1 MDIDEIKKEILSKSN
16 FKELDAAHKKY
27 LGKNGSLNVELK
39 ALKDLPPD
47 ERKAKAPELQRLKR
61 EIDAAVVERAGYLK
75 RKEIES
81 SLESEIIDITAPG
94 VKIEMGHIHPL
105 TKVQDRM
112 NEIFTSLGFEIVEGP
127 EVETEW
133 YNFDALNIPE
143 DHPARDMWDTFWLAS
158 DASHD
163 IQFHQLE
170 GLMVDKN
177 ITVANFKAVIGE
189 FLKGLFAG
197 KVQTRLRPAY
207 FPFVEP

>member
-16 FKELDAAHKKY
+16 LKELDAAHKKY

-133 YNFDALNIPE
+133 YNFDALNIPAG
-143 DHPARDMWDTFWLAS
+143 HPARDMWDTFWLRQNEIKNQKSTFESRAS
-158 DASHD
+158 GRGKIKIERFLLRTHTRAK
-163 IQFHQLE
+163 IFQF
-170 GLMVDKN
+170 
-177 ITVANFKAVIGE
+177 
-189 FLKGLFAG
+189 
-197 KVQTRLRPAY
+197 
-207 FPFVEP
+207 